1 MGEEDPTPSGELLR
15 LQRYGAGL
23 AVTLLVAVVGAF
35 NGDPLEHIFLRVMAV
50 PLFFI
55 AAIGIGLIFVSD
67 RSRKPW
73 TLPFVER
80 KALEALIY
88 TAFLEILIWRPAS
101 TVLQLAVSFV
111 IAFVIFCGAS
121 MLYEAWQ
128 YRRRTPKA

>member
-1 MGEEDPTPSGELLR
+1 MPEQEPTPSGELLR
-15 LQRYGAGL
+15 FQRYGAGL
-23 AVTLLVAVVGAF
+23 AVTLLVAIVGAL

-55 AAIGIGLIFVSD
+55 AAIGISLIFVTD

-73 TLPFVER
+73 TLWFVER

-88 TAFLEILIWRPAS
+88 TAFLEILIWRPDS
-101 TVLQLAVSFV
+101 TVLQLVASFV
-111 IAFVIFCGAS
+111 IAFFIFCGAS

-128 YRRRTPKA
+128 YGRRTPKA